1 VAGLFGYLG
10 GPDSKRNAV
19 VFVVLE
25 AKTIPDEQESIRSA
39 TVTVVYLLVGV
50 DFT

>member
-1 VAGLFGYLG
+1 MAGLFGYLC
-10 GPDSKRNAV
+10 GPYSKRNAV